1 MREFLLTV
9 LLAAII
15 CYLITPL
22 VRDLAIK
29 SGAVMQIRSR
39 DVHVK
44 PTPRWGGLAM
54 WLSMALTLVIVN
66 QLPLVAKSF
75 SREATG
81 IFLAGTFILFLGL
94 IDDRFDLDPI
104 TKFAGQALAGGI
116 LLIYGVQ
123 ILWLPINGI
132 TTVPANIGQLLTV
145 LFVMVVI
152 NAINFVDGLDGLATG
167 IVAIC
172 AASFFAFS
180 YLLAVINGFS
190 RAGAPSLITA
200 VVIGLCLGFLPHN
213 FYPAQIFM
221 GDSGAMFL
229 GLMISASA
237 ITLTGQVDASAIT
250 NENSG
255 TVLLPLLLP
264 FTVLAI
270 PLLDFAMAIIR
281 RIRAGRSPF
290 SADREHLHHRI
301 MRMGLTQQRTTVVLY
316 LWTAM
321 FAIPTAI
328 AAFIPIPFALLAG
341 LFIFALSVI
350 VIKRNKNK
358 VIIEHNRDS
367 VKKTVTQKDKRV
379 RKS

>member
-1 MREFLLTV
+1 MREYLVTV

-15 CYLITPL
+15 TYLLTPL

-29 SGAVMQIRSR
+29 AGAVTAIRSR
-39 DVHVK
+39 DVHLE

-66 QLPLVAKSF
+66 YLPLVHKSF
-75 SREATG
+75 GSEATG
-81 IFLAGTFILFLGL
+81 IFLSGTFILLLGL
-94 IDDRFDLDPI
+94 LDDRFDLDPI
-104 TKFAGQALAGGI
+104 TKFAGQALAAGI

-132 TTVPANIGQLLTV
+132 TTLPTNIGQLLTI

-167 IVAIC
+167 IVMIC

-180 YLLAVINGFS
+180 YLLAVINGLN

-213 FYPAQIFM
+213 FHPAQIFM

-229 GLMISASA
+229 GLMVSASA

-250 NENSG
+250 EENGSSA
-255 TVLLPLLLP
+255 LLPLLLP

-270 PLLDFAMAIIR
+270 PLLDFAMAILR
-281 RIRAGRSPF
+281 RVKAGRSPF
-290 SADREHLHHRI
+290 AADREHLHHRI
-301 MRMGLTQQRTTVVLY
+301 MRFGLTQQRTTIVLY

-321 FAIPTAI
+321 FALPTVI
-328 AAFIPIPFALLAG
+328 AAFVSIWIAILAG
-341 LFIFALSVI
+341 ALIFLSSVWVIKSSNNMSVI
-350 VIKRNKNK
+350 K
-358 VIIEHNRDS
+358 
-367 VKKTVTQKDKRV
+367 
-379 RKS
+379 

>member
-1 MREFLLTV
+1 MREYLLTV

-350 VIKRNKNK
+350 VIKPNKNK

-367 VKKTVTQKDKRV
+367 VSKAVAKKDKRV

>member
-1 MREFLLTV
+1 MREYLVTV

-15 CYLITPL
+15 TYLLTPL

-29 SGAVMQIRSR
+29 AGAVTAIRSR
-39 DVHVK
+39 DVHLE

-66 QLPLVAKSF
+66 YLPLVHKSF
-75 SREATG
+75 GSEATG
-81 IFLAGTFILFLGL
+81 IFLSGTFILLLGL
-94 IDDRFDLDPI
+94 VDDRFDLDPI
-104 TKFAGQALAGGI
+104 TKFAGQALAAGI

-132 TTVPANIGQLLTV
+132 TTLPTNIGQLLTI

-167 IVAIC
+167 IVMIC

-180 YLLAVINGFS
+180 YLLAVINGLN

-213 FYPAQIFM
+213 FHPAQIFM

-229 GLMISASA
+229 GLMVSASA

-250 NENSG
+250 EENGSSA
-255 TVLLPLLLP
+255 LLPLLLP

-270 PLLDFAMAIIR
+270 PLLDFAMAILR
-281 RIRAGRSPF
+281 RVKAGRSPF

-301 MRMGLTQQRTTVVLY
+301 MRFGLTQQRTTIVLY

-321 FAIPTAI
+321 FALPTVI
-328 AAFIPIPFALLAG
+328 AAFASIWIAILAG
-341 LFIFALSVI
+341 ALIFLSSVLVIKSSKNVSVI
-350 VIKRNKNK
+350 K
-358 VIIEHNRDS
+358 
-367 VKKTVTQKDKRV
+367 
-379 RKS
+379 

>member
-1 MREFLLTV
+1 M
-9 LLAAII
+9 AAVPTRI
-15 CYLITPL
+15 PL

-29 SGAVMQIRSR
+29 AGAVTAIRSR
-39 DVHVK
+39 DVHLE

-66 QLPLVAKSF
+66 YLPLVHKSF
-75 SREATG
+75 GSEATG
-81 IFLAGTFILFLGL
+81 IFLSGTFILLLGL
-94 IDDRFDLDPI
+94 LDDRFDLDPI
-104 TKFAGQALAGGI
+104 TKFAGQALAAGI

-132 TTVPANIGQLLTV
+132 TTLPTNIGQLLTI

-167 IVAIC
+167 IVMIC

-180 YLLAVINGFS
+180 YLLAVINGLN

-213 FYPAQIFM
+213 FHPAQIFM

-229 GLMISASA
+229 GLMVSASA

-250 NENSG
+250 EENGSSA
-255 TVLLPLLLP
+255 LLPLLLP

-270 PLLDFAMAIIR
+270 PLLDFAMAILR
-281 RIRAGRSPF
+281 RVKAGRSPF
-290 SADREHLHHRI
+290 AADREHLHHRI
-301 MRMGLTQQRTTVVLY
+301 MRFGLTQQRTTIVLY

-321 FAIPTAI
+321 FALPTVI
-328 AAFIPIPFALLAG
+328 AAFASIWIAILAG
-341 LFIFALSVI
+341 ALIFLTSVWVIKSSKNVSVI
-350 VIKRNKNK
+350 K
-358 VIIEHNRDS
+358 
-367 VKKTVTQKDKRV
+367 
-379 RKS
+379 

>member
-1 MREFLLTV
+1 MREYLVTV

-15 CYLITPL
+15 TYLLTPL

-29 SGAVMQIRSR
+29 AGAVTAIRSR
-39 DVHVK
+39 DVHLE

-66 QLPLVAKSF
+66 YLPLVHKSF
-75 SREATG
+75 GSEATG
-81 IFLAGTFILFLGL
+81 IFLSGTFILLLGL
-94 IDDRFDLDPI
+94 LDDRFDLDPI
-104 TKFAGQALAGGI
+104 TKFAGQALAAGI

-132 TTVPANIGQLLTV
+132 TTLPTNIGQLLTI

-167 IVAIC
+167 IVMIC

-180 YLLAVINGFS
+180 YLLAVINGLN

-213 FYPAQIFM
+213 FHPAQIFM

-229 GLMISASA
+229 GLMVSASA

-250 NENSG
+250 EENGSSA
-255 TVLLPLLLP
+255 LLPLLLP

-270 PLLDFAMAIIR
+270 PLLDFAMAILR
-281 RIRAGRSPF
+281 RVKAGRSPF
-290 SADREHLHHRI
+290 AADREHLHHRI
-301 MRMGLTQQRTTVVLY
+301 MRFGLSQQRTTIVLY

-321 FAIPTAI
+321 FALPTVI
-328 AAFIPIPFALLAG
+328 AAFASIWIAILAG
-341 LFIFALSVI
+341 ALIFLSSVWVIKSSKNVSVI
-350 VIKRNKNK
+350 K
-358 VIIEHNRDS
+358 
-367 VKKTVTQKDKRV
+367 
-379 RKS
+379 

>member
-1 MREFLLTV
+1 MREYLVTV
-9 LLAAII
+9 LLSAII
-15 CYLITPL
+15 CYLITPF

-39 DVHVK
+39 DVHIS

-66 QLPLVAKSF
+66 QLPLVHKSF
-75 SREATG
+75 GREATG
-81 IFLAGTFILFLGL
+81 IFLSGTFILFLGL

-132 TTVPANIGQLLTV
+132 TTLPANIGQLLTV

-180 YLLAVINGFS
+180 YLLAVINGLN

-229 GLMISASA
+229 GLLISASA

-250 NENSG
+250 AENSG
-255 TVLLPLLLP
+255 SALLPLFLP

-301 MRMGLTQQRTTVVLY
+301 MRMSLTQQRTTVVLY

-328 AAFIPIPFALLAG
+328 AAFIPIWFALLAG
-341 LFIFALSVI
+341 ALIFALSI
-350 VIKRNKNK
+350 LIIKQNKNTVK
-358 VIIEHNRDS
+358 IEHNRS
-367 VKKTVTQKDKRV
+367 A
-379 RKS
+379 SIG

>member
-1 MREFLLTV
+1 MREYLVTV

-15 CYLITPL
+15 TYLITPL
-22 VRDLAIK
+22 VKDLGIK
-29 SGAVMQIRSR
+29 AGAVTAIRSR
-39 DVHVK
+39 DVHLE

-66 QLPLVAKSF
+66 YLPLVHKSF
-75 SREATG
+75 GSEATG
-81 IFLAGTFILFLGL
+81 IFLSGTFILVLGM

-104 TKFAGQALAGGI
+104 TKFAGQALAAGI

-132 TTVPANIGQLLTV
+132 TTLPTNIGQLLTI

-167 IVAIC
+167 IVMIC

-180 YLLAVINGFS
+180 YLLAVINGLN

-213 FYPAQIFM
+213 FHPAQIFM

-229 GLMISASA
+229 GLLVSASA
-237 ITLTGQVDASAIT
+237 ITLTGQVDASSIT
-250 NENSG
+250 LENSG
-255 TVLLPLLLP
+255 TALLPLLLP

-270 PLLDFAMAIIR
+270 PLLDFIMAILR
-281 RIRAGRSPF
+281 RVKAGRSPF
-290 SADREHLHHRI
+290 AADRQHLHHRI
-301 MRMGLTQQRTTVVLY
+301 MLMGVSQQRTTVILY
-316 LWTAM
+316 LWTGM
-321 FAIPTAI
+321 FAFPTVI
-328 AAFIPIPFALLAG
+328 AAFVPIWIALISGIL
-341 LFIFALSVI
+341 IFLISIV
-350 VIKRNKNK
+350 VIKRNKKITTN
-358 VIIEHNRDS
+358 V
-367 VKKTVTQKDKRV
+367 
-379 RKS
+379 

>member
-1 MREFLLTV
+1 MREYLVTV

-15 CYLITPL
+15 TYLLTPL

-29 SGAVMQIRSR
+29 AGAVTAIRSR
-39 DVHVK
+39 DVHLE

-66 QLPLVAKSF
+66 YLPLVHKSF
-75 SREATG
+75 GSEATG
-81 IFLAGTFILFLGL
+81 IFLSGTFILLLGL
-94 IDDRFDLDPI
+94 LDDRFDLDPI
-104 TKFAGQALAGGI
+104 TKFAGQALAAGI

-132 TTVPANIGQLLTV
+132 TTLPTNIGQLLTI

-167 IVAIC
+167 IVMIC

-180 YLLAVINGFS
+180 YLLAVINGLN

-213 FYPAQIFM
+213 FHPAQIFM

-229 GLMISASA
+229 GLMVSASA

-250 NENSG
+250 EENGSSA
-255 TVLLPLLLP
+255 LLPLLLP

-270 PLLDFAMAIIR
+270 PLLDFAMAILR
-281 RIRAGRSPF
+281 RVKAGRSPF
-290 SADREHLHHRI
+290 AADREHLHHRI
-301 MRMGLTQQRTTVVLY
+301 MRFGLTQQRTTIVLY

-321 FAIPTAI
+321 FALPTVI
-328 AAFIPIPFALLAG
+328 AAFASIWIAILSGAL
-341 LFIFALSVI
+341 IFLTSVWVIKSSKNLSVI
-350 VIKRNKNK
+350 K
-358 VIIEHNRDS
+358 
-367 VKKTVTQKDKRV
+367 
-379 RKS
+379 

>member
-358 VIIEHNRDS
+358 VIIEHNRDFVS
-367 VKKTVTQKDKRV
+367 KTVAKKDKRV

>member
-1 MREFLLTV
+1 MREYLVTV

-15 CYLITPL
+15 TYLLTPL

-29 SGAVMQIRSR
+29 AGAVTAIRSR
-39 DVHVK
+39 DVHLE

-66 QLPLVAKSF
+66 YLPLVHKSF
-75 SREATG
+75 GSEATG
-81 IFLAGTFILFLGL
+81 IFLSGTFILLLGL
-94 IDDRFDLDPI
+94 LDDRFDLDPI
-104 TKFAGQALAGGI
+104 TKFAGQALAAGI

-132 TTVPANIGQLLTV
+132 TTLPTNIGQLLTI
-145 LFVMVVI
+145 LFIMVVI

-167 IVAIC
+167 IVMIC

-180 YLLAVINGFS
+180 YLLAVINGLN

-213 FYPAQIFM
+213 FHPAQIFM

-229 GLMISASA
+229 GLMVSASA

-250 NENSG
+250 EENGSSA
-255 TVLLPLLLP
+255 LLPLLLP

-270 PLLDFAMAIIR
+270 PLLDFAMAILR
-281 RIRAGRSPF
+281 RVKAGRSPF
-290 SADREHLHHRI
+290 AADREHLHHRI
-301 MRMGLTQQRTTVVLY
+301 MRFGLTQQRTTIVLY

-321 FAIPTAI
+321 FALPTVI
-328 AAFIPIPFALLAG
+328 AAFVSIWIAILAG
-341 LFIFALSVI
+341 ALIFLTSVWVIKSSKNLSVI
-350 VIKRNKNK
+350 K
-358 VIIEHNRDS
+358 
-367 VKKTVTQKDKRV
+367 
-379 RKS
+379 